1 MCKLGDKGRSV
12 EELTN
17 YTAVNIRA
25 CRRYAE
31 MSRADLLK
39 ELESYGIYLHQSS
52 LKRIEDGEQPVKVHE
67 AVAFARIFDV
77 GLEDF
82 ITTPLDEDEGKLATL
97 LRKYRSEVSELMAV
111 NWSAMESRRRLSE
124 AVENYTAPTS
134 PAKREA
140 EALLDFDDALSKA
153 MHNLS
158 VVYVQTAKPP
168 KGKD

>member
-1 MCKLGDKGRSV
+1 M

-52 LKRIEDGEQPVKVHE
+52 LKRIEDGDQPVKVHE
-67 AVAFARIFDV
+67 AVALARIFEV

-82 ITTPLDEDEGKLATL
+82 ITTPLDEDEGQLSTL
-97 LRKYRSEVSELMAV
+97 LRKYRSDIAELAAV
-111 NWSAMESRRRLSE
+111 NWSAMESRKRLSE

-140 EALLDFDDALSKA
+140 EALLDFDDVLSEA
-153 MHNLS
+153 MHSLS
-158 VVYVQTAKPP
+158 VAYEQTTKPAKGE
-168 KGKD
+168 K